1 MNFLEDDILHIKENF
16 EPLKTSYTQSSGD
29 AGAPTQEEKGEQL
42 SDAGENTRDHNSNQE
57 YQVKL
62 MKFIY
67 TKDIDIK
74 NKLVAKGFRL
84 LQTFDNKI
92 FVFENNCS
100 STFTKDELT
109 KIVYSNTFCMRG

>member
-1 MNFLEDDILHIKENF
+1 
-16 EPLKTSYTQSSGD
+16 
-29 AGAPTQEEKGEQL
+29 
-42 SDAGENTRDHNSNQE
+42 
-57 YQVKL
+57 
-62 MKFIY
+62 MKFIC

>member
-1 MNFLEDDILHIKENF
+1 
-16 EPLKTSYTQSSGD
+16 
-29 AGAPTQEEKGEQL
+29 
-42 SDAGENTRDHNSNQE
+42 
-57 YQVKL
+57 

-92 FVFENNCS
+92 FVF
-100 STFTKDELT
+100 
-109 KIVYSNTFCMRG
+109 

>member
-1 MNFLEDDILHIKENF
+1 
-16 EPLKTSYTQSSGD
+16 
-29 AGAPTQEEKGEQL
+29 
-42 SDAGENTRDHNSNQE
+42 
-57 YQVKL
+57 

-109 KIVYSNTFCMRG
+109 KIVYSNTFCMRGGEQNEETKFAYKLLHR